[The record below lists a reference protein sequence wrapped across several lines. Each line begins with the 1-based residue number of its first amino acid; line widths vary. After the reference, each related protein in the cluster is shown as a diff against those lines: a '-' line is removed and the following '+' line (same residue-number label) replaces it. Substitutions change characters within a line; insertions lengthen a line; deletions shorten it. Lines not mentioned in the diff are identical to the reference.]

1 MCNGEVI
8 LTKTSIIQFGT
19 HEQKEHM
26 GIDNFSSK
34 VPNIL
39 AIDGGMLSNRCRDDP
54 RYCFICK
61 DAMPRDVIDQNYC
74 SLLLNNLKL

>member
-1 MCNGEVI
+1 MI
-8 LTKTSIIQFGT
+8 LTKTPIIQFGT

-39 AIDGGMLSNRCRDDP
+39 AIDGGMLSKWCGGGP
-54 RYCFICK
+54 RY
-61 DAMPRDVIDQNYC
+61 
-74 SLLLNNLKL
+74 